1 MIWLHMQKIPSN
13 LQKRNKQ
20 KNLDL
25 VREFSKIIG
34 HKVNINMQNLIVF
47 LYTSNAHLDDEI
59 ENIVFKSTQLKK
71 RENT

>member
-1 MIWLHMQKIPSN
+1 MQKIPSN